1 MKIIQKIFI
10 KKIKPIEENTIKK
23 GKKTV
28 KVAEYQLICD
38 DEVNEQ
44 HTLKISADNKE
55 VLEKLQDIELYTPL
69 FLISEVNLCDNKTT
83 KIEVIDIIENTYHID
98 TVDEI
103 IDKYIKN

>member
-83 KIEVIDIIENTYHID
+83 KIEVIDIIENTYDID